1 MKNYPSEDI
10 ELFLKNY
17 NLSEDAKINSF
28 FDLKKFFNEIFKEIN
43 KV

>member
-1 MKNYPSEDI
+1 MKNYSSEDI

-17 NLSEDAKINSF
+17 SLSDYAEINSF